1 MDSDDCGDWAIC
13 DGVYVVED
21 VAEAARKISWKRKT
35 FAMVVQWILTQ
46 GDCDC
51 ISECGGVF
59 YAQTRLMMGKYMEEV

>member
-21 VAEAARKISWKRKT
+21 VAEAARKISEAEDVCDGGSMD
-35 FAMVVQWILTQ
+35 FDS

-51 ISECGGVF
+51 ISECGGVLC
-59 YAQTRLMMGKYMEEV
+59 ADAIDDGEVYGEV